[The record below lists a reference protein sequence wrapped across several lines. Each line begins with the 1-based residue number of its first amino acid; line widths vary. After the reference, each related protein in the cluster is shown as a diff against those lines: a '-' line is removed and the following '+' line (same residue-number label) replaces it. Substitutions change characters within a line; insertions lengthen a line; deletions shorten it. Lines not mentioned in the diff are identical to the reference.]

1 MLKKDEAGIEVR
13 HLYRRF
19 GAFTAVQDVS
29 FSVPRGSVYGLL
41 GANGAGKSTTIR
53 ILCGL
58 LEPTSG
64 EAWVD
69 GLDVNT
75 QSEEV
80 KKRIGYMSQRFSLYQ
95 DLTVQ
100 ENLEFFGGVYSLR
113 GKTLKGRTRW
123 ALQTAGLVGMETVL
137 TSELSKGY
145 KQRLALVCA
154 LLHDP
159 AIVVLDEPTSGVDP
173 LSRRRFWDLIL
184 SISSEGKTVLVTT
197 HYLEEAEYCN
207 RILLMHQGKKIA
219 EGSPLE
225 LKQQFFPER
234 VLGGDAYR
242 EDGSLHGNGAF
253 HEKDEL
259 PSSGNTEISPPTLE
273 EVFIAALEKDS
284 GKKE

>member
-1 MLKKDEAGIEVR
+1 MSSEAGIEVR
-13 HLYRRF
+13 HLHKRF
-19 GAFTAVQDVS
+19 GAFTAVENVS
-29 FSVPRGSVYGLL
+29 FSVPKGSVFGLL

-58 LEPTSG
+58 LKPTSG

-80 KKRIGYMSQRFSLYQ
+80 KKRIGYMSQKFSLYQ
-95 DLTVQ
+95 DLTIK
-100 ENLEFFGGVYSLR
+100 ENLEFFGGVYGLSNARLVDR
-113 GKTLKGRTRW
+113 MRW
-123 ALQTAGLVGMETVL
+123 AIQIAGLGGKETVL
-137 TSELSKGY
+137 TAELSKGY

-159 AIVVLDEPTSGVDP
+159 AIVILDEPTSGVDP

-184 SISSEGKTVLVTT
+184 SIASEGKTVLVTT

-207 RILLMHQGKKIA
+207 SILLMHQGKKVA

-225 LKQQFFPER
+225 LKRKFFPER
-234 VLGGDAYR
+234 FIR
-242 EDGSLHGNGAF
+242 EGASAIPI
-253 HEKDEL
+253 EQSVQA
-259 PSSGNTEISPPTLE
+259 PSSGRGGEKEVASPPTLE
-273 EVFIAALEKDS
+273 EVFIAALE
-284 GKKE
+284 GARGRNG